1 MMRASRRSAWPLLGI
16 LAAALPLGAQ
26 SGAGP
31 IEPKPGVPIQQA
43 PPERTPAIRV
53 TVTLVNTPV
62 TVRDGRGE
70 MVTDLDRNEFRI
82 FDNGVEQSIT
92 HFDIGGDPL
101 SVVIVVENSSRI
113 EPLLKAVRKTG
124 ILFTQ
129 TVVGPTGEAAVLS
142 VNDSIDKLVDFTSD
156 ADKIERAFA
165 RLKQGTSGLRL
176 YDAMAAAVEMLQSRP
191 ISSTGEGRR
200 RVVVVLSEAVDTGSE
215 SKIGM
220 VLRRAQLAN
229 VAIYSVGLST
239 TRAELAGK
247 PKDNTPQISPPGT
260 FPLPPSPGTPQ
271 TPTSEANRY
280 GQGNILEAVM
290 WVVTHVEAKL
300 RAPPLQVAT
309 AATGGANYNTFND
322 SSIEAAIDKIGGEL
336 HSQYSL
342 TYKPTGVAPDGY
354 HEIKVQVLR
363 QGTTWRAR
371 PGYFLGS

>member
-1 MMRASRRSAWPLLGI
+1 MRASRRSAWLLLGI

-31 IEPKPGVPIQQA
+31 IEPKPGAPIQQA
-43 PPERTPAIRV
+43 PPEKAPTIKRF
-53 TVTLVNTPV
+53 VTLVNTPV

-70 MVTDLDRNEFRI
+70 MVTDLDKNEFRI
-82 FDNGVEQSIT
+82 FDNGIEQSIT
-92 HFDIGGDPL
+92 HFDVGGDPL

-129 TVVGPTGEAAVLS
+129 TVMGPTGEAAVLS
-142 VNDSIDKLVDFTSD
+142 VNDSIDKLVDFTGD
-156 ADKIERAFA
+156 ADKIERAFT
-165 RLKQGTSGLRL
+165 RMKEGTSGLRL

-191 ISSTGEGRR
+191 LSSTGEGRR
-200 RVVVVLSEAVDTGSE
+200 RVLVVLSEAMDTGSE

-239 TRAELAGK
+239 TRAELASK
-247 PKDNTPQISPPGT
+247 PRDNTPQISPPGT

-271 TPTSEANRY
+271 TPTTEQQRY
-280 GQGNILEAVM
+280 GGADLMQLVM
-290 WVVTHVEAKL
+290 WVVMHVEYKL
-300 RAPPLQVAT
+300 KGSPLQVAT
-309 AATGGANYNTFND
+309 AGTGGENYNTFND
-322 SSIEAAIDKIGGEL
+322 SSIEEAIDKIGGEL

-342 TYKPTGVAPDGY
+342 TYTPRGVAADGY
-354 HEIKVQVLR
+354 HEIRVQVLR

-371 PGYFLGS
+371 PGYYLGS